1 MEERIFRE
9 LKKNEIRVIKPTLIE
24 LKAEEGWLITDADKS
39 LKTETEVVY
48 LPNEKYISDYCC
60 VNKVEEPL
68 EPIEEI

>member
-9 LKKNEIRVIKPTLIE
+9 LKKSEIRVIKPTLIE

-48 LPNEKYISDYCC
+48 LPSEKYISDYCC
-60 VNKVEEPL
+60 VK
-68 EPIEEI
+68 IQEI